1 MDADVQTAIIIYN
14 DRINTWRKYGLDF
27 DTDYEKVVNA
37 QTTESI
43 SAFVAELL
51 KAGNAAEVIMMPA
64 E

>member
-1 MDADVQTAIIIYN
+1 
-14 DRINTWRKYGLDF
+14 
-27 DTDYEKVVNA
+27 VVNA

-51 KAGNAAEVIMMPA
+51 KSGNAAEVIMMPA